1 MKNFIYILC
10 LLLITSCSIFRKNK
24 TEHHFTSSRDSTGK
38 IDTKVDLSKV
48 IMVNSKGEVIELNAV
63 GFREIKV
70 NPDGSI
76 DAKGENGN
84 LNLKKQSNSSDSLS
98 NSNLSKAQKEE
109 AKVKGKVL
117 DQGKSL
123 EINHTKPDPWFIT
136 WMGAVV
142 GTVIIGIAILILK
155 KIDLKKYLPWLK

>member
-1 MKNFIYILC
+1 M
-10 LLLITSCSIFRKNK
+10 
-24 TEHHFTSSRDSTGK
+24 GK
-38 IDTKVDLSKV
+38 IDTRVDLSKV
-48 IMVNSKGEVIELNAV
+48 IMVNSRGEVIELNAA

-98 NSNLSKAQKEE
+98 NSNLSTTQKGE
-109 AKVKGKVL
+109 AKVKGKVE

-123 EINHTKPDPWFIT
+123 EVRDTKPDPWFTTLIGT
-136 WMGAVV
+136 VV
-142 GTVIIGIAILILK
+142 GAVIIGIAILILK
-155 KIDLKKYLPWLK
+155 KIDLKKYMPWLK